1 MLAKKE
7 SVDAASKLQALAQS
21 IEDTN
26 SRLREIVTS
35 ERLLSEIASQTNILA
50 PNAAVEAAR
59 AGEAGRG
66 FSVVAAEVRKLAE
79 RSAEVV
85 KNIQELGTSSM
96 SASQATLVELKGLQG
111 AMSNIETSVG
121 DLEASSAQITDAVG
135 QIVEAINLLSANVQ
149 QNAAASGDLSN
160 ESNDIV
166 SRVKEMREQMS
177 FFKM

>member
-1 MLAKKE
+1 M
-7 SVDAASKLQALAQS
+7 
-21 IEDTN
+21 
-26 SRLREIVTS
+26 
-35 ERLLSEIASQTNILA
+35 
-50 PNAAVEAAR
+50 
-59 AGEAGRG
+59 
-66 FSVVAAEVRKLAE
+66 
-79 RSAEVV
+79 V

-111 AMSNIETSVG
+111 AMGNIETSVG

>member
-1 MLAKKE
+1 M
-7 SVDAASKLQALAQS
+7 
-21 IEDTN
+21 
-26 SRLREIVTS
+26 
-35 ERLLSEIASQTNILA
+35 
-50 PNAAVEAAR
+50 
-59 AGEAGRG
+59 
-66 FSVVAAEVRKLAE
+66 
-79 RSAEVV
+79 
-85 KNIQELGTSSM
+85 
-96 SASQATLVELKGLQG
+96 KGLQG
-111 AMSNIETSVG
+111 AMGNIETSVG